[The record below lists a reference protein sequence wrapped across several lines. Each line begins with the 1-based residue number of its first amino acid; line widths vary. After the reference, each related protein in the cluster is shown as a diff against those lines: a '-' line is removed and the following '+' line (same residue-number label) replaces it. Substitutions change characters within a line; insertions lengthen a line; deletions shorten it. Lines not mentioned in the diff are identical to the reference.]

1 MRFTIREPM
10 KNRNLLSYILGLAT
24 GFIFI
29 PLIEELIN
37 VAFSW
42 IEVLKTKPSG
52 IINEWNKKMATED
65 QESVESD
72 ACAIGFQYTPNEDEY
87 YEDDFEEE

>member
-1 MRFTIREPM
+1 M
-10 KNRNLLSYILGLAT
+10 KNKNLISYILGLAT

-52 IINEWNKKMATED
+52 IINDWNKKMATED
-65 QESVESD
+65 QDGMESD
-72 ACAIGFQYTPNEDEY
+72 TYAIGFQYTPNED
-87 YEDDFEEE
+87 DFDEEE

>member
-1 MRFTIREPM
+1 M
-10 KNRNLLSYILGLAT
+10 KNKNLISYILGLAT

-52 IINEWNKKMATED
+52 IINDWNKKMASED
-65 QESVESD
+65 QDGMESD
-72 ACAIGFQYTPNEDEY
+72 TYAIGFQYTPNEDEY
-87 YEDDFEEE
+87 YEEE

>member
-1 MRFTIREPM
+1 M
-10 KNRNLLSYILGLAT
+10 KNKNLLSYILGLAT

-52 IINEWNKKMATED
+52 IINDWNKKMATED
-65 QESVESD
+65 QDGMASD
-72 ACAIGFQYTPNEDEY
+72 TYAIGFQYTPNED
-87 YEDDFEEE
+87 DFDEEE

>member
-1 MRFTIREPM
+1 M
-10 KNRNLLSYILGLAT
+10 KNKNLLSYILGLAT

-52 IINEWNKKMATED
+52 IINDWNKKMASED
-65 QESVESD
+65 QDGMESD
-72 ACAIGFQYTPNEDEY
+72 TYAIGFQYTPNED
-87 YEDDFEEE
+87 DFDEEE

>member
-1 MRFTIREPM
+1 M
-10 KNRNLLSYILGLAT
+10 KNKNLLSYILGLAT

-52 IINEWNKKMATED
+52 IINDWNKKMVAED
-65 QESVESD
+65 YGAESD
-72 ACAIGFQYTPNEDEY
+72 TCVIGFQYTPNEDEY
-87 YEDDFEEE
+87 YEDDFEEEE

>member
-1 MRFTIREPM
+1 M
-10 KNRNLLSYILGLAT
+10 KNKNLLSYILGLAT

-52 IINEWNKKMATED
+52 IINDWNKKMVTED
-65 QESVESD
+65 QEGMESD
-72 ACAIGFQYTPNEDEY
+72 ACAIGFHYTPNEDEY

>member
-1 MRFTIREPM
+1 M
-10 KNRNLLSYILGLAT
+10 KNKNLLSYILGLAT

-52 IINEWNKKMATED
+52 IINDWNKKMATED
-65 QESVESD
+65 QDGMDSD
-72 ACAIGFQYTPNEDEY
+72 TYAIGFQYTPNED
-87 YEDDFEEE
+87 DFDEEE

>member
-1 MRFTIREPM
+1 M
-10 KNRNLLSYILGLAT
+10 KNKNLLSYILGLAT

-52 IINEWNKKMATED
+52 IINEWNKKMVTED

-72 ACAIGFQYTPNEDEY
+72 ACAIGFHYTPNEDEY
-87 YEDDFEEE
+87 YEDDYEEE